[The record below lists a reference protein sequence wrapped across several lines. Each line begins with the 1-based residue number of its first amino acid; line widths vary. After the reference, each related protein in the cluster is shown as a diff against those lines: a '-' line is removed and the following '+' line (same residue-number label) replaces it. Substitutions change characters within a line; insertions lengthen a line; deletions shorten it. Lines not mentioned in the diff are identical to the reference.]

1 MCFSILMTQKYFKFE
16 IEISNSSEL
25 SGRNTISFVRF
36 FLFFLGAVTA
46 RQVCF
51 EIYRPV
57 AWVGHG
63 LYLSLIGA
71 QISAIPAFSVL
82 FEMKSHFSEGNI
94 SIILMNLLIRL
105 LDMRKPQEQVKK
117 VTKYH

>member
-16 IEISNSSEL
+16 IEIQVTNSSES
-25 SGRNTISFVRF
+25 SGRNT
-36 FLFFLGAVTA
+36 A
-46 RQVCF
+46 RQFCF
-51 EIYRPV
+51 EIYRPI
-57 AWVGHG
+57 AWVGYG